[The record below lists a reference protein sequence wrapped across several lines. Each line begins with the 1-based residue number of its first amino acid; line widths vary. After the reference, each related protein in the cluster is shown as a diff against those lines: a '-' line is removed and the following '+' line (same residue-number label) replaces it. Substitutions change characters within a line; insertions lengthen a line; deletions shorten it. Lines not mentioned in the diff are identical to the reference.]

1 MTKKSDFLFW
11 NLKKIYPSL
20 CRPLKID
27 EEIWSGILE
36 PYSELDIYAALKEYR
51 QSPVGAR
58 IPLPRQFEDF
68 LKMYARR
75 EVDNSLPPSPEC
87 YLIEE
92 DKREGRCK
100 HFFPT
105 YKRGVEYVLNVKLK
119 LEIGE
124 EEFNKM
130 TRGMRYQA
138 AVDNGL
144 FADFD
149 EVLDY
154 VYKEGY

>member
-11 NLKKIYPSL
+11 NLKKIYPNLS
-20 CRPLKID
+20 RPSQID
-27 EEIWSGILE
+27 EDIWVDILE
-36 PYSELDIYAALKEYR
+36 PYSELDIYAALKSYR
-51 QSPVGAR
+51 QSAVGER
-58 IPLPRQFEDF
+58 IPFPRQFQDF
-68 LKMYARR
+68 LRLYARR
-75 EVDNSLPPSPEC
+75 EPDNSLPLSPESH
-87 YLIEE
+87 LIAE
-92 DKREGRCK
+92 DKRAGRCK

-105 YKRGVEYVLNVKLK
+105 YVRGVHYVLNVKLK
-119 LEIGE
+119 AEIGE
-124 EEFNKM
+124 EEFDKM